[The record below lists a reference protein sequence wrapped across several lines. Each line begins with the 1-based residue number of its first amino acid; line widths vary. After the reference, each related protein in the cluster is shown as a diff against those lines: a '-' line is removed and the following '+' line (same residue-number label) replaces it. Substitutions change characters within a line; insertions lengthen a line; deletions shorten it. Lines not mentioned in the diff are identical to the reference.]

1 LKQLYEEA
9 DLASAPGSDC
19 PLRLIE
25 VCSEAKRLEALFREI
40 YEED

>member
-1 LKQLYEEA
+1 MKQLYEEP

-19 PLRLIE
+19 PLRVTE
-25 VCSEAKRLEALFREI
+25 VRSEVKRLEALIREV